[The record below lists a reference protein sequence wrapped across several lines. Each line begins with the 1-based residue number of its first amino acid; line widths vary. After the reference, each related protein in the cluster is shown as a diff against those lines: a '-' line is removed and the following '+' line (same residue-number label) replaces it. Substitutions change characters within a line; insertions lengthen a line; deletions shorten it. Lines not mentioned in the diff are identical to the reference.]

1 MKVPKNFIFSMF
13 KKAEKTEKNPSSIP
27 SLLIAY
33 RAFPLSFFLLYSE
46 NNWEEKFENLI
57 IGGLIRERG

>member
-46 NNWEEKFENLI
+46 NNWEEKFEN
-57 IGGLIRERG
+57 